1 MKISCSSLK
10 STSLDYYE
18 RYGLSLN
25 SLSFLAMARYAFGAD
40 ESFKINPLLKDYLT
54 GQLPQQWYNRFA
66 DLENV
71 KAQIDE
77 KSSSYNHNFR
87 AVLHDEIKRSYDTLA
102 IDLQES
108 VVLQHMELL
117 KEKNT
122 FTITTGHQLN
132 LFTGP
137 VFFVYKILHTIVL
150 CEKFKSE
157 YPDFNFIPVYW
168 MASEDHDF
176 EEINHFQFKG
186 KKFQWNSAQKGAV
199 GQFDLHGLD
208 EVFKVFKSHLGRS
221 KNDTELKSLFESA
234 YLKFDNLAQ
243 AAHLLVHELF
253 ERHGLIVLDADK
265 RALKDLMIPLFKQEL
280 ISNPSHTLVK
290 DRSEKMGEKGYKAQV
305 FPRPINLFHLS
316 EQERQR
322 IDIDSDSYQL
332 VNSKT
337 NFSQEEILSEVEAYP
352 ERFSPNVILRPLYQE
367 YILPNLMYVGG
378 AGELSYWF
386 QLKSVFEHFQVVFP
400 MLKLRHSV
408 YAADEK
414 TYRKLQKLNVV
425 DGDLNNAKNQLIN
438 RWVRKVSNIPL
449 ELTDFKALLDEQFN
463 LLQER
468 SKNTDRSFEGA
479 VQAQRQKQMNGL
491 DKLEKRLLLAQ
502 KRVLKDEIQR
512 ISVLYELF
520 YPLGKPQE
528 RVENFSTFYSDY
540 GSRFMEI
547 VYTEFQKQTDSAVL
561 FIEL

>member
-1 MKISCSSLK
+1 
-10 STSLDYYE
+10 
-18 RYGLSLN
+18 
-25 SLSFLAMARYAFGAD
+25 MARYAFGAD

-108 VVLQHMELL
+108 VVLQHLELL

-243 AAHLLVHELF
+243 ATHLLVHELF

-265 RALKDLMIPLFKQEL
+265 RALKDLMVPLFKQEL

-316 EQERQR
+316 KQERQR

-414 TYRKLQKLNVV
+414 TYRKLQKLKLV
-425 DGDLNNAKNQLIN
+425 DSDLNNAKNQLIN

-491 DKLEKRLLLAQ
+491 DKLEKRLLHAQ

>member
-1 MKISCSSLK
+1 MLENFLFFIEVYLFRLLRKIWLIFEFSK
-10 STSLDYYE
+10 Y
-18 RYGLSLN
+18 
-25 SLSFLAMARYAFGAD
+25 LAMTRYAFGAD
-40 ESFKINPLLKDYLT
+40 ESFNINPLLKDYLT
-54 GQLPQQWYNRFA
+54 GQLPQYWYNRFA
-66 DLENV
+66 NLENI
-71 KAQIDE
+71 KAQIDQ
-77 KSSSYNHNFR
+77 KSSNYNHDFR
-87 AVLHDEIKRSYDTLA
+87 SVLCDEVKTSYDALN
-102 IDLQES
+102 IDLEGTL
-108 VVLQHMELL
+108 VLKNLELL
-117 KEKNT
+117 KEKNS
-122 FTITTGHQLN
+122 FTVTTGHQLN

-157 YPDFNFIPVYW
+157 YPEFNFIPVYW

-186 KKFQWNSAQKGAV
+186 KKFQWNSEQQGAV

-208 EVFKVFKSHLGRS
+208 EVFKVFKSYLGRS
-221 KNDTELKSLFESA
+221 KNDTELKSLFDSA
-234 YLKFDNLAQ
+234 YLKLDNLSQ
-243 AAHLLVHELF
+243 ATHFIVHELF

-265 RALKDLMIPLFKQEL
+265 KALKELMIPLFKEEL
-280 ISNPSHTLVK
+280 ISNPSQTLVK
-290 DRSEKMGEKGYKAQV
+290 DCSEKLSKKGYKAQV
-305 FPRPINLFHLS
+305 FPRPINLFHLR

-322 IDIDSDSYQL
+322 IDIDCNSYQL

-386 QLKSVFEHFQVVFP
+386 QLKSVFEHYQVVFP

-449 ELTDFKALLDEQFN
+449 ELTDLKALLNEQFN

-512 ISVLYELF
+512 ILVLYEFF

-528 RVENFSTFYSDY
+528 RVENFSTFYS
-540 GSRFMEI
+540 
-547 VYTEFQKQTDSAVL
+547 TC
-561 FIEL
+561 

>member
-1 MKISCSSLK
+1 M
-10 STSLDYYE
+10 T
-18 RYGLSLN
+18 
-25 SLSFLAMARYAFGAD
+25 RYAFGAN
-40 ESFKINPLLKDYLT
+40 ESFNINPLLKDYLD

-102 IDLQES
+102 IDLKES
-108 VVLQHMELL
+108 AVLQHLELL

-150 CEKFKSE
+150 CEKYKAK
-157 YPDFNFIPVYW
+157 YPDYNFVPVYW

-199 GQFDLHGLD
+199 GQFDLSGLEAVF
-208 EVFKVFKSHLGRS
+208 EVFESQLGRS
-221 KNDTELKSLFESA
+221 KNDVELKALFESA
-234 YLKFDNLAQ
+234 YLKFENLSQ
-243 AAHLLVHELF
+243 ATHFLVHQLF
-253 ERHGLIVLDADK
+253 ERYGLVVLDADK
-265 RALKDLMIPLFKQEL
+265 KALKKLMIPLFKEE
-280 ISNPSHTLVK
+280 ITSKPSQTLVK
-290 DRSEKMGEKGYKAQV
+290 KRSDELVENGYKAQV
-305 FPRPINLFHLS
+305 FPRNINLFYLS

-322 IDIDSDSYQL
+322 IEAEQDVYQL
-332 VNSKT
+332 VNTKV
-337 NFSQEEILSEVEAYP
+337 NFSEEELLNELDVFP

-386 QLKSVFEHFQVVFP
+386 QLKPVFEHFQVVFP

-408 YAADEK
+408 YTADEK
-414 TYRKLQKLNVV
+414 TYRKLQKLKLV
-425 DGDLNNAKNQLIN
+425 DRDLNNAKNQLIN
-438 RWVRKVSNIPL
+438 RWVRKVSNIPM
-449 ELTDFKALLDEQFN
+449 ELTEFKDLLNEQFD

-468 SKNTDRSFEGA
+468 SKKTDQSFEGA
-479 VQAQRQKQMNGL
+479 VQAQRQKQINGL

-528 RVENFSTFYSDY
+528 RVENFSSFYSEY
-540 GSRFMEI
+540 GSRFI
-547 VYTEFQKQTDSAVL
+547 DVVYTEFQKQTDSSVL
-561 FIEL
+561 FIGLQAVA

>member
-1 MKISCSSLK
+1 M
-10 STSLDYYE
+10 T
-18 RYGLSLN
+18 
-25 SLSFLAMARYAFGAD
+25 RYAFGAN
-40 ESFKINPLLKDYLT
+40 ESFNINPLLKDYLD

-87 AVLHDEIKRSYDTLA
+87 AVLHDEIKRSYNTLA

-108 VVLQHMELL
+108 AVLQHLELL

-150 CEKFKSE
+150 CEKYKAE
-157 YPDFNFIPVYW
+157 YPDYNFVPVYW

-199 GQFDLHGLD
+199 GQFDLSGLEAVF
-208 EVFKVFKSHLGRS
+208 EVFESQLGRS
-221 KNDTELKSLFESA
+221 KNDVELKVLFESA
-234 YLKFDNLAQ
+234 YLKFENLSQ
-243 AAHLLVHELF
+243 ATHFLVHQLF
-253 ERHGLIVLDADK
+253 ERHGLVVLDADK
-265 RALKDLMIPLFKQEL
+265 KALKKLMIPLFKEE
-280 ISNPSHTLVK
+280 ITSKPSQTLVK
-290 DRSEKMGEKGYKAQV
+290 KRSDELVENGYKAQV
-305 FPRPINLFHLS
+305 FPRNINLFYLS

-322 IDIDSDSYQL
+322 IEAEQDVYQL
-332 VNSKT
+332 VNTKA
-337 NFSQEEILSEVEAYP
+337 NFSEDELLNELDVFP

-386 QLKSVFEHFQVVFP
+386 QLKTVFEHFQVVFP

-414 TYRKLQKLNVV
+414 TYRKLQKLKLV
-425 DGDLNNAKNQLIN
+425 DSDLNNAKNQLIN
-438 RWVRKVSNIPL
+438 RWVRKVSNIPM
-449 ELTDFKALLDEQFN
+449 ELTEFKDLLNEQFD

-468 SKNTDRSFEGA
+468 SKKTDQSFEGA

-528 RVENFSTFYSDY
+528 RVENFSSFYSEY
-540 GSRFMEI
+540 GSRFI
-547 VYTEFQKQTDSAVL
+547 DVVYTEFQKQTDSSVL
-561 FIEL
+561 FIGL

>member
-10 STSLDYYE
+10 FTSLDYYE

-108 VVLQHMELL
+108 VVLQHLELL

-243 AAHLLVHELF
+243 ATHLLVHELF

-265 RALKDLMIPLFKQEL
+265 RALKDLMVPLFKQEL

>member
-1 MKISCSSLK
+1 M
-10 STSLDYYE
+10 T
-18 RYGLSLN
+18 
-25 SLSFLAMARYAFGAD
+25 RYAFGAN
-40 ESFKINPLLKDYLT
+40 ESFNINPLLKDYLD

-87 AVLHDEIKRSYDTLA
+87 AVLQDEIKRSYDTLA
-102 IDLQES
+102 IDLKES
-108 VVLQHMELL
+108 AVLQHLELL

-150 CEKFKSE
+150 CEKYKAE
-157 YPDFNFIPVYW
+157 YPDYNFVPVYW

-199 GQFDLHGLD
+199 GQFDLSGLEAVF
-208 EVFKVFKSHLGRS
+208 EVFESQLGRS
-221 KNDTELKSLFESA
+221 KNDVELKALFESA
-234 YLKFDNLAQ
+234 YLKFENLSQ
-243 AAHLLVHELF
+243 ATHFLVHQLF
-253 ERHGLIVLDADK
+253 ERYGLVVLDADK
-265 RALKDLMIPLFKQEL
+265 KALKKLMIPLFKKE
-280 ISNPSHTLVK
+280 ITSKPSQTLVK
-290 DRSEKMGEKGYKAQV
+290 KRSDELVENGYKAQV
-305 FPRPINLFHLS
+305 FPRNINLFYLS

-322 IDIDSDSYQL
+322 IEAEQYTYQL
-332 VNSKT
+332 VNTKA
-337 NFSQEEILSEVEAYP
+337 NFSEDELLNELDVFP

-386 QLKSVFEHFQVVFP
+386 QLKPVFEHFKVVFP

-414 TYRKLQKLNVV
+414 TYRKLQKLKLV
-425 DGDLNNAKNQLIN
+425 DSDLNNAKNQLIN
-438 RWVRKVSNIPL
+438 RWVRKVSNIPM
-449 ELTDFKALLDEQFN
+449 ELTEFKALLNEQFN

-468 SKNTDRSFEGA
+468 SKKTDQSFEGA

-491 DKLEKRLLLAQ
+491 EKLEKRLLLAQ

-528 RVENFSTFYSDY
+528 RVENFSSFYSEH
-540 GSRFMEI
+540 GSRFI
-547 VYTEFQKQTDSAVL
+547 DVVYTEFQKQTDSSVL